1 MRVYYYLL
9 NEIGIISLNNNTL
22 TISNRNINKEYN
34 NQIISILKTLTTT
47 NDYKLEIVDQ
57 SAESLKNK
65 LIDIVKESQLWQIIN
80 SKFKNVEISDIIHI
94 NNLQN
99 K

>member
-1 MRVYYYLL
+1 MRLYYYLL
-9 NEIGIISLNNNTL
+9 NEIGIISLNKDTL
-22 TISNRNINKEYN
+22 IISNRNINKEYN
-34 NQIISILKTLTTT
+34 SQLIKILKTLTTT
-47 NDYKLEIVDQ
+47 NDYKLEIVDK
-57 SAESLKNK
+57 SSESLKNK
-65 LIDIVKESQLWQIIN
+65 LINTVKESELWQIIN